1 MDYFAGLDISMDETH
16 VCVVDREG
24 VVVHQSKTAST
35 AAAIAVELAK
45 APSCRRIVFET
56 GRMAPILFHGLSQ
69 LGLPVVCVESRQAYQ
84 ALKSLATHKTDRN
97 DARGLAHLA
106 RTGFFKPV
114 HVKSL
119 PAHAIRSLISARK
132 KLVGQRVTLENQ
144 IRGLAVVFG
153 VRLPRAL
160 NAAFIDQALKA
171 SEGVAGLSAAMR
183 GLIAARTAVM
193 TAVAAIDADMR
204 RMAMASAACS
214 RLMTIP
220 GVGQLTAL
228 AFVAAVDVPS
238 RIRRSRDI
246 GAYLGL
252 VPRRYQ
258 SGEVD
263 YVGSISKCGDRRV
276 RTLLYEAAN
285 VMLTRYKGQL
295 KLKDWAFAIAKRSTM
310 RKATLNSASPPS
322 RPQASPSLRL
332 AEETALRRR
341 RSRTGDAQEPRPPDA
356 PLPVRPRIIGYD
368 SNGRTFAVPG
378 RCWKAAML
386 PSLSCLRSRANEGSS
401 DSAFVPIYTIS
412 AFLRRGRPDS
422 TLVRIA
428 TAGPI
433 DRTASASASV
443 WPLDRSASTCRSFA
457 TISSGPYLFLAI
469 LTCSSTIKPGPL
481 READVICT
489 TLL

>member
-16 VCVVDREG
+16 VCVLDREG
-24 VVVHQSKTAST
+24 VVVRESKAEST
-35 AAAIAVELAK
+35 AQAVANELAK

-119 PAHAIRSLISARK
+119 PAHAVRSLIIARK

-160 NAAFIDQALKA
+160 TAAFIDNALRA
-171 SEGVAGLSAAMR
+171 SEGIAGLSAAMR

-204 RMAMASAACS
+204 RMTRASAAPPANDHP
-214 RLMTIP
+214 RRRP
-220 GVGQLTAL
+220 VDRAR
-228 AFVAAVDVPS
+228 FVAAIDDPS
-238 RIRRSRDI
+238 RIHRSRDI

-263 YVGSISKCGDRRV
+263 YVGGISKCEDRRM
-276 RTLLYEAAN
+276 RTLEF
-285 VMLTRYKGQL
+285 RRC
-295 KLKDWAFAIAKRSTM
+295 KR
-310 RKATLNSASPPS
+310 AVAP
-322 RPQASPSLRL
+322 
-332 AEETALRRR
+332 
-341 RSRTGDAQEPRPPDA
+341 RS
-356 PLPVRPRIIGYD
+356 V
-368 SNGRTFAVPG
+368 
-378 RCWKAAML
+378 
-386 PSLSCLRSRANEGSS
+386 
-401 DSAFVPIYTIS
+401 
-412 AFLRRGRPDS
+412 
-422 TLVRIA
+422 
-428 TAGPI
+428 
-433 DRTASASASV
+433 
-443 WPLDRSASTCRSFA
+443 
-457 TISSGPYLFLAI
+457 
-469 LTCSSTIKPGPL
+469 
-481 READVICT
+481 
-489 TLL
+489 